1 VKVVCNLNE
10 PWLHNGKLAS
20 VYVLFGTEK
29 YLLERWER
37 EIIKVA
43 NPSGDKFDVMQLDL
57 SETALDTALDE
68 AETVP
73 FFSDFR
79 TVVAKQA
86 TCLTGAKD
94 KQKHNL
100 DRLAEYVVK
109 PATYSVFVLI
119 VEAEKLD
126 ERKKVV
132 KRLKEH
138 AIVLEAK
145 KPSQTELMR
154 YVNDELNASQQKME
168 RATVERLLF
177 LCQDDWGKLVRE
189 LEKLQLYAGHGA
201 TIPLEIVND
210 LVPRTLEDN
219 VFQLSELL
227 VKRQADAALRLVRD
241 LEKQGQ
247 ELLGLL
253 GLLARQY
260 RNMYLS
266 KQLTERGYGERQIAS
281 KIGAHPYTVKL
292 ATQASR
298 QFSEAQLANAL
309 TLIAD
314 TDEAIKTGRGDK
326 QIAFDTLVCQLAL
339 L

>member
-1 VKVVCNLNE
+1 MKVVCVLNE
-10 PWLHNGKLAS
+10 PWLHNKKLS
-20 VYVLFGTEK
+20 NVYVLYGTEK
-29 YLLERWER
+29 YLLETWER
-37 EIIKVA
+37 EIIKAA

-57 SETALDTALDE
+57 NETSLDTALDE

-73 FFSDFR
+73 FFSEYR
-79 TVVAKQA
+79 TVIVNHAQF
-86 TCLTGAKD
+86 LTGAKE
-94 KQKHNL
+94 KQKQNL
-100 DRLAEYVVK
+100 DRLAEYVIQ
-109 PATYSVFVLI
+109 PAPYSILVFI

-132 KRLKEH
+132 KRLKER

-154 YVNDELNASQQKME
+154 YVNDELSRREQKME
-168 RATVERLLF
+168 RTTVERLLF

-189 LEKLQLYAGHGA
+189 LEKLQLYAGDRA
-201 TIPLEIVND
+201 NIPLEIVND

-219 VFQLSELL
+219 VFQLSEYL
-227 VKRQADAALRLVRD
+227 VGRRADMALRLVRD

-247 ELLGLL
+247 ELIGLL
-253 GLLARQY
+253 ALLARQY
-260 RNMYLS
+260 RNMYLA
-266 KQLTERGYGERQIAS
+266 KQLTEKGYGEKQIAS

-298 QFSEAQLANAL
+298 NFSEAQLAKAL

-314 TDEAIKTGRGDK
+314 ADESMKTGRGDK
-326 QIAFDTLVCQLAL
+326 QIIFDTLVCQLTL

>member
-1 VKVVCNLNE
+1 MKVVCVLNE

-20 VYVLFGTEK
+20 VYVLYGTEK
-29 YLLERWER
+29 YLLETWER
-37 EIIKVA
+37 EIIKAA
-43 NPSGDKFDVMQLDL
+43 NPSGDQFDVMQLDL
-57 SETALDTALDE
+57 QETSLDTALDE

-73 FFSDFR
+73 FFSEFR
-79 TVVAKQA
+79 TVIVKNAQF
-86 TCLTGAKD
+86 LTGAKE
-94 KQKHNL
+94 KQKHNV
-100 DRLAEYVVK
+100 DRLAGYMTQ
-109 PATYSVFVLI
+109 PASYSVLVFV
-119 VEAEKLD
+119 VETEKLD
-126 ERKKVV
+126 ERKKIV
-132 KRLKEH
+132 KRLKEQ

-145 KPSQTELMR
+145 KPTQSEMIR
-154 YVNDELNASQQKME
+154 YVNDELNRQQQQMD
-168 RATVERLLF
+168 RTTVERLLF

-189 LEKLQLYAGHGA
+189 LDKLQLYAGVGKS
-201 TIPLEIVND
+201 IPIEVVND

-227 VKRQADAALRLVRD
+227 VKRRADAALRLVRD

-266 KQLTERGYGERQIAS
+266 KQLSERGYGEKQIAS

-298 QFSEAQLANAL
+298 GFSEAQLAKAM

-314 TDEAIKTGRGDK
+314 ADEAMKTGRGDK
-326 QIAFDTLVCQLAL
+326 QIIFDTLVCQLTL

>member
-1 VKVVCNLNE
+1 VKVVCVLNE

-20 VYVLFGTEK
+20 VYVLHGTEK
-29 YLLERWER
+29 YLLETWER
-37 EIIKVA
+37 EIVKAA
-43 NPSGDKFDVMQLDL
+43 NPSGDQFDVMQLDL
-57 SETALDTALDE
+57 QETSLDTALDE

-73 FFSDFR
+73 FFSEYR
-79 TVVAKQA
+79 TVIVKNAQF
-86 TCLTGAKD
+86 LTGAKE
-94 KQKHNL
+94 KQKHNV
-100 DRLAEYVVK
+100 DRLAEYVVQ
-109 PATYSVFVLI
+109 PATYSVLVLI
-119 VEAEKLD
+119 VESEKLD
-126 ERKKVV
+126 ERKKIV
-132 KRLKEH
+132 KRLKER

-145 KPSQTELMR
+145 KPSQNELMR
-154 YVNDELNASQQKME
+154 YVNDELSREQQKME
-168 RATVERLLF
+168 RSTMERLLF

-189 LEKLQLYAGHGA
+189 LEKLQLYAGTGA
-201 TIPLEIVND
+201 TIPIEIVND

-247 ELLGLL
+247 ELIGLL

-266 KQLTERGYGERQIAS
+266 KQLTEAGYGEKQIAS
-281 KIGAHPYTVKL
+281 KIGAHPYTIKL

-298 QFSEAQLANAL
+298 GFSEAQLARAL

-314 TDEAIKTGRGDK
+314 ADEAMKTGRGDK
-326 QIAFDTLVCQLAL
+326 QIVFDTLVCQLAL